1 MSTVETHVPAV
12 EIKIKGAPFDPEL
25 NNLVELRLQ
34 QSLLL
39 PDTFTARFTD
49 PERKLVARTFEI
61 GDPVELS
68 FCSADG
74 RRLQKLFQGEITS
87 LEPEFGRE
95 VVLTIRGY
103 DRSHRL
109 NREKRSATY
118 PDMTASQIVKKIAG
132 RNSLTPKVE
141 ETGPS
146 PPPKFTKQNNETDWE
161 LLVRLAQLYDFEVLV
176 DGRDLHFRKAGKGA
190 GRPAVECFYGPSDQ
204 HSQQRPR
211 LLEFY
216 PRVTGMQQ
224 ATEVIVRSWDP
235 AKKTKIEAKAKP
247 QIDGIGIHRAKVVK
261 ALGGGTITIPD
272 AQVTSMGEARKLAEA
287 VAQHAGEAFREATGT
302 TEGDPRIGA
311 GTDLDVKGL
320 GPRFSGKYHVSSAT
334 HIFSGSYRTKFT
346 VAGRAPRTLL
356 DLMSPASKKKS
367 SSIVVGLVT
376 NNQDP
381 DNLGRVRIKFPGL
394 DDLEGWWARIATA
407 HAGKDRGLLMMP
419 KVGDEVLVGFE
430 NDDPHKPYVLG
441 ALFNG
446 KDTPGEMVDK
456 DGSFWLKSEKFTE
469 VRSKDNV
476 TIKTEKDLIVE
487 VKGSINEKT
496 DKNLS
501 IKVGQSEDVSVTQS
515 FTLEAGTELTLKCGQ
530 ASIKLTKVG
539 QVEIKGAM
547 VTVQGSGPL
556 TLKGATVA
564 IN

>member
-1 MSTVETHVPAV
+1 MSTIETHVPAV
-12 EIKIKGAPFDPEL
+12 EIKIKGAPFDPDL
-25 NNLVELRLQ
+25 NNLVELRVQ

-74 RRLQKLFQGEITS
+74 RRLQKLFAGEITS

-118 PDMTASQIVKKIAG
+118 PDMTASQIAKKIAG
-132 RNSLTPKVE
+132 RHNLAPKVD

-161 LLVRLAQLYDFEVLV
+161 LLVRLGQLYDFEVLV
-176 DGRDLHFRKAGKGA
+176 DGRDLHFRKAGKDVGK
-190 GRPAVECFYGPSDQ
+190 PPVECFYGPSDQ

-272 AQVTSMGEARKLAEA
+272 AQVTSTGEARKLAEA

-334 HIFSGSYRTKFT
+334 HVFSGSYRTKFT

-381 DNLGRVRIKFPGL
+381 DKLGRVRIKFPGL
-394 DDLEGWWARIATA
+394 DDLEGWWARIATP

-476 TIKTEKDLIVE
+476 TIKTEKDLVVE
-487 VKGSINEKT
+487 VKGATTETT
-496 DKNLS
+496 DKNLT
-501 IKVGQSEDVSVTQS
+501 IKVGQNEEIKVTQS

-530 ASIKLTKVG
+530 ASIKLTKMG